1 MNAQILNCN
10 AKRYIQNPL
19 SPKFPMK
26 KYVFLD
32 RDGVLNKKRDD
43 YVKST
48 LELEILPKIHLDL
61 KRLIEHNFE
70 LIIITN
76 QSLINR
82 GKITIEQEETINQ
95 KLLDFLQK
103 NHIPI
108 KKIYIC
114 PHRPDENCNCRK
126 PKTGL
131 IDKAVNDFDIDL
143 SSTWF
148 IGDSDTDR
156 QAAQN
161 SGCNFLL
168 NETNGDISELV
179 DFILKNSK

>member
-1 MNAQILNCN
+1 
-10 AKRYIQNPL
+10 
-19 SPKFPMK
+19 MK

-43 YVKST
+43 YVKSP

-76 QSLINR
+76 QSVINR
-82 GKITIEQEETINQ
+82 GIISIEQEESINQ

-103 NHIPI
+103 NHVPI
-108 KKIYIC
+108 KKIYLC

-148 IGDSDTDR
+148 IGDSDSDIL
-156 QAAQN
+156 AGE
-161 SGCNFLL
+161 SVGCKTIKVDTKVNLADAVNIIL
-168 NETNGDISELV
+168 NNQ
-179 DFILKNSK
+179 